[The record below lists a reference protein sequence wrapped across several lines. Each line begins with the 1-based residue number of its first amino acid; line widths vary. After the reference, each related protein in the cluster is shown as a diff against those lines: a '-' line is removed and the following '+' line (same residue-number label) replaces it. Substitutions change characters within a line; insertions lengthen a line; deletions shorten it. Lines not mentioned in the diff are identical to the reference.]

1 MHKLALEID
10 DSVYQKFM
18 EFIKQL
24 PKQTVVLV
32 EEDDTVMTKED
43 IAAYNKAVDEYNAG
57 AVLTSDQAKE
67 ELLGEL

>member
-18 EFIKQL
+18 DFIKQL
-24 PKQTVVLV
+24 PQKTVVLI

-43 IAAYNKAVDEYNAG
+43 ISAYNKAVEEYNAG
-57 AVLTSDQAKE
+57 AILTSNQTKK
-67 ELLGEL
+67 ELLGDL